1 MLLILR
7 AKKSLRKAFNGG
19 CEELKFT
26 REFLFACVACL
37 LATVC
42 AHAQTLERV
51 FIKGS
56 RLTYGG
62 YTITREI
69 GGGESRA
76 VISRGRREL
85 ARLVS
90 GAPRTDA
97 TRVGLFPLLGTR
109 GRQLIVEQ
117 DTGGAH
123 CCSIYRV
130 YDLGANLRTLF
141 DGDEYGVEE
150 VGGEMNVIDIDHDG
164 RYEFTQAVMAFDYFL
179 TSHAGSVFPVAVF
192 AYDEGARKYVPANKR
207 FSSYLLR
214 GVARDVR
221 EVETLNRRMTR
232 EEIASGFHGE
242 HFRAVMNVL
251 TKYVYAGEE
260 EKGWAFFKTH
270 YMLADKSEVEAA
282 VKKRFKES
290 AIYCAVYGCTPEEKE
305 EAAHIR

>member
-1 MLLILR
+1 M
-7 AKKSLRKAFNGG
+7 
-19 CEELKFT
+19 KFT
-26 REFLFACVACL
+26 REFLSACVACL
-37 LATVC
+37 LACAC

-56 RLTYGG
+56 RLSYGG
-62 YTITREI
+62 YTVTREV

-90 GAPRTDA
+90 GAPRPEA
-97 TRVGLFPLLGTR
+97 TRVGLFPMLGAR

-123 CCSIYRV
+123 CCNIYRV
-130 YDLGANLRTLF
+130 YDLGAKLRTLF

-150 VGGEMNVIDIDHDG
+150 VGGDMEVIDIDRDG
-164 RYEFTQAVMAFDYFL
+164 RYEFTQSVMAFDYFL

-192 AYDEGARKYVPANKR
+192 AYDAGAGKYVPANKR

-214 GVARDVR
+214 GVERDVR
-221 EVETLNRRMTR
+221 EAESMNRRTTR
-232 EEIASGFHGE
+232 EEVASGFHGE

-260 EKGWAFFKTH
+260 EKGWAFFNTH
-270 YMLADKSEVEAA
+270 YMLADKAEVEAA
-282 VKKRFKES
+282 VKKRLRES
-290 AIYCAVYGCTPEEKE
+290 AIYCAVYGCAPGEKE
-305 EAAHIR
+305 EAARSGFEKF